1 MRRLV
6 VVGAGISGLAAAWAA
21 QQHAASVP
29 DGLEVLVLERAG
41 EVGGKAQSMVRG
53 GWLLEGGP
61 SGFLGGR
68 PEMERLIDGAGM
80 RDALVPADAGAARR
94 YLFRAGRL
102 RRVVS
107 NPIGFLLSGILSAR
121 GVARLL
127 GEPFVPARLDGLD
140 ESVWEF
146 AARRL
151 GPEVADRLVLPMTLG
166 FFAGD
171 AKRLSVA
178 AAFPKMVALE
188 REHGSVI
195 RGMVARRGRTSSGTL
210 RSFRGGMQQLPRALA
225 ARGGF
230 TVRCGAA
237 VQAIVRAPAGWNVT
251 VAHDAEAVPADAVIL
266 AGEPWASAALLRAEL
281 PVVADALTGIACPA
295 VTVVGLGYGP
305 AGRRLV
311 PRGFGVLIAR
321 DEGYRMLGNLW
332 ETETYP
338 GRGPR
343 DHLLIRAL
351 YGGAVDPEAGA
362 MDESTIGA
370 LARDEVARLYGVSEA
385 PTFVEVVRVPRAI
398 PQYEIGHRDRV
409 LQIEQALTALPGV
422 HLTGFGLRG
431 TAFADAASDGVRIGT
446 RAVEELVARRGTHR
460 AT

>member
-1 MRRLV
+1 VRRLV

-21 QQHAASVP
+21 RQRAECVEG
-29 DGLEVLVLERAG
+29 GLEILVLERADD
-41 EVGGKAQSMVRG
+41 VGGKARSLARG
-53 GWLLEGGP
+53 GWLLEAGP
-61 SGFLGGR
+61 GGFLGGR

-80 RDALVPADAGAARR
+80 RDALVPADEGEARR
-94 YLFRAGRL
+94 YLYRAGRM

-107 NPIGFLLSGILSAR
+107 NPLGFLRSSILSAR

-127 GEPFVPARLDGLD
+127 AEPFVPVRRDGVD

-151 GPEVADRLVLPMTLG
+151 GPEVADRLALPMTLG
-166 FFAGD
+166 VFAGD
-171 AKRLSVA
+171 AARLSVA
-178 AAFPKMVALE
+178 AAFPKLVALE
-188 REHGSVI
+188 HEHGSVL
-195 RGMVARRGRTSSGTL
+195 RGMVARGGRSSPGTL

-237 VQAIVRAPAGWNVT
+237 VEAIVRAPVGWRVVVAG
-251 VAHDAEAVPADAVIL
+251 DAEPVPADGVIL
-266 AGEPWASAALLRAEL
+266 ASEPWASAPLLRAER
-281 PVVADALTGIACPA
+281 PAVADELTGIACPA

-305 AGRRLV
+305 AARRVV

-321 DEGYRMLGNLW
+321 GEGYRMLGNLW

-343 DHLLIRAL
+343 GHVLVRAL
-351 YGGAVDPEAGA
+351 YGGAVDPDAGA
-362 MDESTIGA
+362 MDEPEILA
-370 LARDEVARLYGVSEA
+370 LAREEVARLYGMTEEPSYA
-385 PTFVEVVRVPRAI
+385 QVVRVPRAI

-409 LQIEQALTALPGV
+409 ARIERALQELAGV
-422 HLTGFGLRG
+422 YLTGFGLRG
-431 TAFADAASDGVRIGT
+431 TAFADAASDGVRVGR
-446 RAVEELVARRGTHR
+446 RAVDDLAAASAAGRDP
-460 AT
+460 